1 MTICRNPKNCMAL
14 PSAWVL
20 RFIDELPPH
29 AKVLDVACGEGRHTS
44 LCLLRG
50 FDVTA
55 VDADVTHLEPLVGT
69 PGLTLE
75 CRDLEAEPWPYAEEA
90 FDAII
95 VTNYLYRAHFPH
107 YWRSLKPGGLFLMET
122 FTTVNTA
129 IWGRP
134 RSPEHVLQPGELL
147 RLAPP
152 EARICAY
159 EEGLNA
165 DELGL
170 ERIVWLKPGDAEVL
184 ALRLGAR

>member
-50 FDVTA
+50 FDVIA
-55 VDADVTHLEPLVGT
+55 VDVDVSHLEPLVGT

-107 YWRSLKPGGLFLMET
+107 YWRSLKSGGLFLMET

-152 EARICAY
+152 GSAH
-159 EEGLNA
+159 
-165 DELGL
+165 
-170 ERIVWLKPGDAEVL
+170 
-184 ALRLGAR
+184 LRL

>member
-1 MTICRNPKNCMAL
+1 MTLCRNPKNCMAL

-55 VDADVTHLEPLVGT
+55 VDVDVTHLEPLVGT

-107 YWRSLKPGGLFLMET
+107 YWRSLKSGGLFLMET

-147 RLAPP
+147 RLAPQ

-165 DELGL
+165 EELGL